1 MGGEVLYGEAI
12 LPPRQ
17 PRCSTCN
24 RPTAKKKPSCTHSG
38 QASASPARAPE
49 DPGDRARQVR
59 EANITL
65 PSRARARPRARGR
78 KEEAVIVY
86 HRTRDRMPAH
96 DLMMK
101 WLSTVKNV
109 ETGSITVEKTKLDE
123 KGFPQPTGEFET
135 LEADSVVLALGQDVD
150 LSLLKGVAGLE
161 MKDRVVQV
169 GPNMITGALTA
180 AVSLMSGVRA
190 SSFRHFS
197 KARTRKSARVS
208 THAGSMEGIPS
219 ATCKV

>member
-1 MGGEVLYGEAI
+1 MRGEVLYGEAI

-49 DPGDRARQVR
+49 DPGDCARQAR
-59 EANITL
+59 AGEHHTL

-86 HRTRDRMPAH
+86 HRTRDRMPTH

-109 ETGSITVEKTKLDE
+109 ETGSITLEKMKLDE
-123 KGFPQPTGEFET
+123 KGFPQPTGEFE
-135 LEADSVVLALGQDVD
+135 
-150 LSLLKGVAGLE
+150 SL
-161 MKDRVVQV
+161 D
-169 GPNMITGALTA
+169 
-180 AVSLMSGVRA
+180 
-190 SSFRHFS
+190 FR
-197 KARTRKSARVS
+197 SARAWPGCGSVAPERRGWPGDEGPRR
-208 THAGSMEGIPS
+208 AGRAEHDNGR
-219 ATCKV
+219 ALFTAYRGC

>member
-1 MGGEVLYGEAI
+1 M
-12 LPPRQ
+12 
-17 PRCSTCN
+17 
-24 RPTAKKKPSCTHSG
+24 
-38 QASASPARAPE
+38 
-49 DPGDRARQVR
+49 
-59 EANITL
+59 
-65 PSRARARPRARGR
+65 
-78 KEEAVIVY
+78 IVY
-86 HRTRDRMPAH
+86 RRTRDRMPAH

-109 ETGSITVEKTKLDE
+109 ETGSITVEKMKLDE